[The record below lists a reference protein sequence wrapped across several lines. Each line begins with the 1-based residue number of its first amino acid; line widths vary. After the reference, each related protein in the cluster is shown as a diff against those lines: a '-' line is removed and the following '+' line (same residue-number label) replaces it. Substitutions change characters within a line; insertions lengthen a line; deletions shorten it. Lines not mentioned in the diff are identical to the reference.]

1 MEEEFE
7 SESDGSDQTLKQ
19 SSLPRSR
26 KEDDTPESSAHGSP
40 PQSQHGES
48 KDVEQLPHGD
58 EPDVVSPVFS
68 FDTQG
73 AHQEKILQI
82 EFADHGHERV
92 ETPPSPFVPTF
103 EDLDPLEKDSV
114 SETLMGDAGPS
125 SVATTRFLVDLNDF
139 DPEDEEAALNWARER
154 GLLSG
159 FSPEVPVERDSP
171 SSMETRNRMKP
182 TRFEE
187 VRDAMLRANR
197 ISQSFID
204 VPPASF
210 KEMTSCVDSH
220 TYLFPQYHLSSLAR
234 QVDYSFQLYQLYKL
248 KAAKFQSLLRDAQT
262 KAGDRETEI
271 EQLKASISGISS
283 AEKTELENL
292 RVELIKLKE
301 THAEDAEK
309 RESSLKLEVVNLKK
323 QLEDA
328 ASAKIAEL
336 KKLHKDASEH
346 ARRSMNKFI
355 DRVNHDHKK
364 NIYKAYDHV

>member
-1 MEEEFE
+1 M
-7 SESDGSDQTLKQ
+7 
-19 SSLPRSR
+19 
-26 KEDDTPESSAHGSP
+26 
-40 PQSQHGES
+40 
-48 KDVEQLPHGD
+48 
-58 EPDVVSPVFS
+58 
-68 FDTQG
+68 
-73 AHQEKILQI
+73 ILQNHLP
-82 EFADHGHERV
+82 AGLLLNLNTVRV
-92 ETPPSPFVPTF
+92 RVLNSYPTGTNPTLFLPCSRLMHKELIKRRSSKSNLLTMVMKEWKLTPSPFVPTF

-139 DPEDEEAALNWARER
+139 DPEDEEATLNWDRER

-182 TRFEE
+182 TSFED
-187 VRDAMLRANR
+187 VRDDMLRADR
-197 ISQSFID
+197 ISQSFVD

-210 KEMTSCVDSH
+210 KEMTSCVDSY
-220 TYLFPQYHLSSLAR
+220 TYFFPQYHLSSLAR
-234 QVDYSFQLYQLYKL
+234 QVDYNFQLYQLYKL
-248 KAAKFQSLLRDAQT
+248 KATKFQSLLRDAQT

-292 RVELIKLKE
+292 RVEMTKLKE
-301 THAEDAEK
+301 THAEDVEK
-309 RESSLKLEVVNLKK
+309 REDSLKLEVVNLKK

-355 DRVNHDHKK
+355 DRVNHDHKQ
-364 NIYKAYDHV
+364 NIHKACDHVK